1 MKLTNGEILD
11 VKEPVLDL
19 TKERFPVKTSL
30 ALLKMVRKLDEH
42 LIPAEQVRDGLF
54 KMYGEPNPDN
64 PRFLRCLPMVTAKDD
79 EGNVIKDDK
88 GNVTMVDNPKFP
100 KFAEELNVL
109 LSQEVE
115 VVFDRVQVP
124 DTLEIEPATLMKLE
138 KFIKVS

>member
-1 MKLTNGEILD
+1 MKLTNGEILNA
-11 VKEPVLDL
+11 KEPLQRLVG
-19 TKERFPVKTSL
+19 ERFPVKTSL

-100 KFAEELNVL
+100 KLVEGMTELR
-109 LSQEVE
+109 SQEV
-115 VVFDRVQVP
+115 
-124 DTLEIEPATLMKLE
+124 
-138 KFIKVS
+138 